1 MTVIKSVE
9 HVRLGQTSLSVS
21 NICFGTAS
29 LANMPLTYGYD
40 VDEGRAQDTLQAI
53 FDGPGNFLDT
63 SRNYG
68 FGRAEMLIGQAIR
81 ARGGLPDGFVIS
93 TKLDRD
99 PKTDHFDA
107 SQARRSLDESLQA
120 LGLDRI
126 PLLHLHDPEHAASLS
141 ETSGAVSE
149 LFKMKEEGLCDAVGL
164 AAGDVRVMM
173 PILKGWEFD
182 ALITHNRFTLINR
195 NAENMIAYAHAKGIA
210 VLNAAPYNSG
220 ILAKGAAEYPRFAY
234 QSATEATLEPVRR
247 IQSVCARYGIPIGAA
262 ALQFSLRDER
272 ITSTICGVTRPERIA
287 QTLEWAHWPIGDDV
301 WEALGEIPF
310 AKDDPEAS
318 RDYQPG

>member
-21 NICFGTAS
+21 KICFGTAS
-29 LANMPLTYGYD
+29 LASMPLTYGYD
-40 VDEGRAQDTLQAI
+40 VDQDRAQDTLQAI
-53 FDGPGNFLDT
+53 FDGPVNFLDT

-68 FGRAEMLIGQAIR
+68 FGRSETLIGQAIR

-99 PKTDHFDA
+99 PKTDQFDA
-107 SQARRSLDESLQA
+107 SRARRSLDESLQA

-126 PLLHLHDPEHAASLS
+126 GLLHLHDPEHAASLKDIN
-141 ETSGAVSE
+141 GAVAE

-164 AAGDVRVMM
+164 AAGNVRVMM
-173 PILKGWEFD
+173 PILKAWEFD
-182 ALITHNRFTLINR
+182 ALVTHNRFTLINR
-195 NAENMIAYAHAKGIA
+195 NAENMIAYTHAKGIA

-220 ILAKGAAEYPRFAY
+220 ILAKGATDCPRIAY
-234 QSATEATLEPVRR
+234 QNATEATLDQVRQ

-262 ALQFSLRDER
+262 ALQFSLRDRR
-272 ITSTICGVTRPERIA
+272 ITSTICGVTKPERIA
-287 QTLEWAHWPIGDDV
+287 QTLEWAHWPIAADV
-301 WEALGEIPF
+301 WEELGEIPF
-310 AKDDPEAS
+310 FKDDPEAA